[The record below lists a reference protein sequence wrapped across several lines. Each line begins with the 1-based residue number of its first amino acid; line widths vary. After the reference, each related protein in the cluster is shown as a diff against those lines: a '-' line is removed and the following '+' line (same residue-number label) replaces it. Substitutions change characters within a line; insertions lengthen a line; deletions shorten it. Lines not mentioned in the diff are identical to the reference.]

1 MGDPKHPK
9 KKYAKPA
16 HPWQGAR
23 IKEERSLMKEY
34 GLKNKK
40 ELWKMGTIL
49 KKIKTQAKSLISR
62 TDAEAQKEKELF
74 LKRLARLGI
83 ITSIDVKL
91 EDILGMSVK
100 DILDRRRQGI
110 FMRIALA
117 KCSKQRSQIM
127 KHMLLRINDKIV
139 DIPSYLVLAEEEKS
153 VGFNPRSALDSLE
166 HPERQTKKQ
175 QKTEKA
181 KEESEEEKEAEK
193 VSERL
198 EEAKKAVAEEE
209 KLAKIEAEK
218 Q

>member
-23 IKEERSLMKEY
+23 IKEERTLMKEY

-49 KKIKTQAKSLISR
+49 KNIKTQAKSLISR

-83 ITSIDVKL
+83 TNTIDVKL
-91 EDILGMSVK
+91 EDILGMSVR
-100 DILDRRRQGI
+100 DVLDRRLQSM
-110 FMRIALA
+110 FMRKGMA
-117 KCSKQRSQIM
+117 KSTKQARQFIKHRHVQI
-127 KHMLLRINDKIV
+127 KGKTV
-139 DIPSYLVLAEEEKS
+139 DIPSYLVLAEEES
-153 VGFNPRSALDSLE
+153 AISFSPRSALDSLE
-166 HPERQTKKQ
+166 HPERQAKKQ
-175 QKTEKA
+175 HKAEKA
-181 KEESEEEKEAEK
+181 PEESEEEKEAAK
-193 VSERL
+193 VSERI
-198 EEAKKAVAEEE
+198 EEAKEAAAEEE
-209 KLAKIEAEK
+209 KITKAGA

>member
-23 IKEERSLMKEY
+23 IKEERVLMKEY

-49 KKIKTQAKSLISR
+49 KKIKTQAKSLISKN
-62 TDAEAQKEKELF
+62 DAEAQKEKELF

-83 ITSIDVKL
+83 ISTIDVKL

-100 DILDRRRQGI
+100 DILDRRLQSI
-110 FMRIALA
+110 FMKKGLA
-117 KCSKQRSQIM
+117 KSTKQARQFI
-127 KHMLLRINDKIV
+127 KHRHVLINDKIV
-139 DIPSYLVLAEEEKS
+139 DIPSYLVLAEEEQS
-153 VGFNPRSALDSLE
+153 IGFNPRSALDSLE

-193 VSERL
+193 VSEKL
-198 EEAKKAVAEEE
+198 EEAKKAVVEEE
-209 KLAKIEAEK
+209 KIAKIEAEK